1 MTGNIFLLI
10 SASLLTFS
18 YQSFGRMI
26 CLIDSPCSVGT
37 DALCSKCAQTHFN
50 RMFAN
55 ADDRAKEYL
64 GLKRVLMH

>member
-37 DALCSKCAQTHFN
+37 DALC
-50 RMFAN
+50 FAN